1 MGFVSDYDQIEKEEI
16 QEDSSATMKIF
27 LGSKAEA
34 NLRNDIK
41 RKEQVSNVASTSC
54 KTGINRLKRLTRLN
68 LQNVPITEL
77 SLMYAFKFEN
87 LRYIDL
93 SLCKSIGPEGFQHLA
108 KQNPRIE
115 KLIAK
120 QCKLN
125 DNSLL
130 HIVKNLHRLHTLDI
144 EACQDI
150 TDKGIQMMPEFSQQ
164 LRNVDLSFCH
174 GIRVATVER
183 VLFQQMPQLK
193 TVGMRGLAILEA
205 IADDE
210 LSRDN
215 FEINTILRVPPPP
228 PPPPS

>member
-1 MGFVSDYDQIEKEEI
+1 MVQVTKGFI
-16 QEDSSATMKIF
+16 
-27 LGSKAEA
+27 
-34 NLRNDIK
+34 
-41 RKEQVSNVASTSC
+41 
-54 KTGINRLKRLTRLN
+54 
-68 LQNVPITEL
+68 
-77 SLMYAFKFEN
+77 
-87 LRYIDL
+87 
-93 SLCKSIGPEGFQHLA
+93 QHLA

-150 TDKGIQMMPEFSQQ
+150 TDKGIQMIPEFSQQ